1 MTGRANVLSLAASAA
16 MLLAACSAP
25 PAKDAPNTS
34 AATAGAAQPN
44 VAEVRATIEA
54 ANQRVIPAMLA
65 GDAAGSV
72 ANYADSAVVMM
83 TGMPMMKG
91 RTAIEAGFKGML
103 DMMKLDA
110 FSSATLDVQVSG
122 DMAVETG
129 TFKMTTTMKGA
140 KPVTDVGKYLTVWQR
155 QADGGW
161 KVIRDMSNSDA
172 APAPA
177 K

>member
-1 MTGRANVLSLAASAA
+1 MRGRANVIPFATLAA

-25 PAKDAPNTS
+25 PAKDAPSTG
-34 AATAGAAQPN
+34 AAAAAPAQPN
-44 VAEVRATIEA
+44 VAEIRALIDA
-54 ANQRVIPAMLA
+54 ANQRVIPALIA
-65 GDAAGSV
+65 GDVAGAT
-72 ANYADSAVVMM
+72 ANYADSVVVMM

-91 RTAIEAGFKGML
+91 KTAVEAGFKGML
-103 DMMKLDA
+103 EVMKLDA

-129 TFKMTTTMKGA
+129 TFAMTSTMKGA
-140 KPVTDVGKYLTVWQR
+140 KPVKDVGKYLTVWQR

-161 KVIRDMSNSDA
+161 KVIRDINNSDI
-172 APAPA
+172 APAAA